1 MIEYNKKVVQ
11 LTYTE
16 FRNIIF
22 KEFNISLP
30 SNIKN
35 INVNKEKELIFINF
49 DEEIR
54 DILPTLRG

>member
-16 FRNIIF
+16 FRYSIF